1 MISNGYEKSMEV
13 EIEEK
18 RFSRNAHE
26 CIEFLKK
33 AVHQVLFFFLLS
45 LTAFTHIYPMR
56 AMHAWIIL
64 SDVVF
69 VCDNAL

>member
-33 AVHQVLFFFLLS
+33 AVHQVHIFFFF
-45 LTAFTHIYPMR
+45 AFVDCVYPYISNAR
-56 AMHAWIIL
+56 NACL
-64 SDVVF
+64 
-69 VCDNAL
+69 DNIV